1 MGEPINSI
9 SLAVD
14 KFKVVGCNMR
24 EIKKASKQALEH
36 DLKKLLTIIAGE
48 DPNQK
53 TYLVHIYLICSHEAF
68 FRTARNGK
76 WREGLESLFRLPT
89 DDPRIVGL
97 YIQWLYTLE
106 LPAHAARDVQGD
118 TYGLGEPRGND
129 PTLKNAVVNVFI
141 THRKYAHDCYWLVY
155 AHRRLS
161 EDAPE
166 GTALRRLVVDLF
178 AFWSVPGSSF
188 EEEKENLS
196 KMACFEV
203 TVAMLKARDG
213 KLTAP

>member
-1 MGEPINSI
+1 M
-9 SLAVD
+9 V
-14 KFKVVGCNMR
+14 
-24 EIKKASKQALEH
+24 
-36 DLKKLLTIIAGE
+36 
-48 DPNQK
+48 
-53 TYLVHIYLICSHEAF
+53 
-68 FRTARNGK
+68 
-76 WREGLESLFRLPT
+76 WESLVEMYVLAERF
-89 DDPRIVGL
+89 
-97 YIQWLYTLE
+97 Q
-106 LPAHAARDVQGD
+106 
-118 TYGLGEPRGND
+118 D